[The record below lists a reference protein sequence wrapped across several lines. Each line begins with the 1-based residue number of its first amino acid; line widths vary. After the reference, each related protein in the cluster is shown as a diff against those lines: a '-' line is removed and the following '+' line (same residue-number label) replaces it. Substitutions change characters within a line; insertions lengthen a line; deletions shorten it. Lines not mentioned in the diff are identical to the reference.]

1 MPVKLRQQ
9 TLKDNFM
16 SIELIDDFMSDDDV
30 DMDVVQYECWYWSV
44 IDSMADL
51 IINSGRDKVMSHVAE
66 AVLTKIG
73 NGYVLPVDDPLL

>member
-1 MPVKLRQQ
+1 
-9 TLKDNFM
+9 M
-16 SIELIDDFMSDDDV
+16 SIEVMIDEDDL
-30 DMDVVQYECWYWSV
+30 DVVQYECWYWSV

-73 NGYVLPVDDPLL
+73 NGYVSPISDDPLDVSLP

>member
-1 MPVKLRQQ
+1 
-9 TLKDNFM
+9 M
-16 SIELIDDFMSDDDV
+16 SIEVMIDEDDL
-30 DMDVVQYECWYWSV
+30 DVVQYECWYWSV

-73 NGYVLPVDDPLL
+73 NGYVSPISDDPLDVSLV

>member
-1 MPVKLRQQ
+1 
-9 TLKDNFM
+9 M
-16 SIELIDDFMSDDDV
+16 SIELIDDFMSDDD
-30 DMDVVQYECWYWSV
+30 DLDVVQYECWYWSV